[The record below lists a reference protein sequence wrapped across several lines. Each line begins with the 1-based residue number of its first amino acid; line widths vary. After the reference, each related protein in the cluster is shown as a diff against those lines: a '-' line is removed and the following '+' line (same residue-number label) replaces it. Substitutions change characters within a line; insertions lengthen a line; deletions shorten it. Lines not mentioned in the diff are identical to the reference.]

1 VTARIS
7 SRAKVASPSR
17 LAALDAYGILD
28 TPPEK
33 GFDDIVHLA
42 SKACGTPVAL
52 VSLVAGDRQWFKARV
67 GFEPCET
74 SLDQS
79 VCTHVLGAPD
89 ILVIPDLTLDPR
101 TRANPLV
108 TGEPFIRF
116 YAGAPLAAAN
126 GEPIGSLCVIDEVP
140 RPDGLTPDQADSLR
154 ALAGQVMAQ
163 LELRRL
169 LAERDGMLTAQRAT
183 VVQHEA
189 LLATQEAV
197 ARASGQLDIALQAVV
212 DGVLRALP
220 QAEGAVVEMLDG
232 DELVYRNAAGNLDRH
247 LGLRLPLRGSLAG
260 ACLLSGEARVV
271 ADVRKDRHVRRPLIA
286 RLSLR
291 SCAVVPL
298 FRQGKAIGVLKVQS
312 SRPGAF
318 TARDGEVVG
327 LFAGTVSEG
336 LSQVGE
342 AEARRSA
349 RASQDRYK
357 AVFDSAI
364 DYAIIAMDRSG
375 IVTDWNAGAT
385 KILGWEASLMC
396 GKPADAFY
404 TPEDRAAG
412 IPAQEMAAALL
423 TGHGIDDRWHLR
435 ANGERFWANG
445 EMMVLRDEA
454 GEGVGFVKILRDRTE
469 QRLGFERLREAED
482 RLRRA
487 QEAGGV
493 GMFVVD
499 AEGILHP
506 TPEFCRLYGLPARDA
521 YPSTAFERLIIPE
534 DAHLVS
540 TAASRASGKAPRDVE
555 YRIRRPDTGE
565 IRWIARRGD
574 LEHDENGRPVRF
586 AGVSRDIT
594 EQVAAREALAESER
608 RWRGLFEQLREGFT
622 LGRVIRDASGKI
634 TDWRYEEVNRAWGE
648 LVGVP
653 SGHAAGRTIR
663 EVFPGIEDEWVHEF
677 ADVVESGRSATFIRQ
692 VGTLERWYEGRA
704 HKLTDE
710 TFVVLFLEVTDRI
723 LAERAREAE
732 ELRKS
737 ALLELGDRLR
747 DLTRIPVMTLMA
759 AGIVGR
765 TLKASRVGFG
775 RLDATAEH
783 VELEPDW
790 AAPGLRSIAGRHRFE
805 DYGDLRRDLLHGE
818 PVVVRD
824 VAEDPRTAANF
835 TALRSVDV
843 ASVINMPVRERGRT
857 VALLFVH
864 DRVPRNWTPEELGFV
879 RAVADRVEAG
889 VARIRAEEQQQLLN
903 RELSHRMKNTLA
915 MVQAIATQTLRG
927 ASDIEA
933 AKEVLAARLIAL
945 GKAHDILMT
954 GEGESRETDVRDVV
968 ENALDLH
975 DDPGQKR
982 FSLAGPSVPCGS
994 RAALS
999 LALMVHELAT
1009 NAAKYGAL
1017 STPDGHVTLSWG
1029 VDGSDGD
1036 EVVHLTWREKG
1047 GPAVVAPSRRGFG
1060 SRLIERG
1067 LAGAVGGHVDLRY
1080 EPEGVCC
1087 ILTAPLAGFLAEN

>member
-1 VTARIS
+1 MTARS
-7 SRAKVASPSR
+7 SARIEVARPSR
-17 LAALDAYGILD
+17 LSALDAYGILD
-28 TPPEK
+28 TPPEQ

-42 SKACGTPVAL
+42 RKTCGTPVAL
-52 VSLVAGDRQWFKARV
+52 VSLVAEDRQWFKARV

-79 VCTHVLGAPD
+79 VCAHVLGAPN

-101 TRANPLV
+101 TRENPLV

-116 YAGAPLAAAN
+116 YAGAPLVAAN
-126 GEPIGSLCVIDEVP
+126 GEPIGSLCVIDGVP
-140 RPDGLTPDQADSLR
+140 RPEGLTPDQADSLR

-163 LELRRL
+163 LELRRSVT
-169 LAERDGMLTAQRAT
+169 ERDGMLAAQRAT

-189 LLATQEAV
+189 LLAVQVAV
-197 ARASGQLDIALQAVV
+197 AQAGGQLDVALQAVV
-212 DGVLRALP
+212 DGSLRALP

-232 DELVYRNAAGNLDRH
+232 DELVYRNVAGNLGRH

-271 ADVRKDRHVRRPLIA
+271 ADVRKDRHVRRDLVE

-298 FRQGKAIGVLKVQS
+298 FRQGKGIGVLKVQS

-318 TARDGEVVG
+318 TTRDGEVVG
-327 LFAGTVSEG
+327 LFAGTVVAG
-336 LSQVGE
+336 LSQAEE

-375 IVTDWNAGAT
+375 IVTDWNAGAA
-385 KILGWEASLMC
+385 KILGWEADSMC

-435 ANGERFWANG
+435 SNGERFWANG
-445 EMMVLRDEA
+445 EMMVLRDEG

-506 TPEFCRLYGLPARDA
+506 TPEFCRLYGLPARDT

-574 LEHDENGRPVRF
+574 LEHDEHGRPVRF

-594 EQVAAREALAESER
+594 EQVAAREALARSER
-608 RWRGLFEQLREGFT
+608 HWRGLFEQLREGFI
-622 LGRVIRDASGKI
+622 LGRVIRDASGRV

-648 LVGVP
+648 LVGV
-653 SGHAAGRTIR
+653 SSEQAAGRTIR

-723 LAERAREAE
+723 LVERAREAE
-732 ELRKS
+732 ERRRS
-737 ALLELGDRLR
+737 ALLELGDQLR
-747 DLTRIPVMTLMA
+747 DLTAIPQMTRA
-759 AGIVGR
+759 AAEIVGR
-765 TLKASRVGFG
+765 TLDAGRAGFG
-775 RLDATAEH
+775 RLEATAEH
-783 VELEPDW
+783 VALEPDW
-790 AAPGLRSIAGRHRFE
+790 TAPGLSSIAGRHRFE

-824 VAEDPRTAANF
+824 VAEDPRTAVNLP
-835 TALRSVDV
+835 TLRAVDV
-843 ASVINMPVRERGRT
+843 ASLINMPVRERGRT
-857 VALLFVH
+857 VALFFVH
-864 DRVPRNWTPEELGFV
+864 DRVPRDWSAEEIAFV
-879 RAVADRVEAG
+879 RAVADRVESA
-889 VARIRAEEQQQLLN
+889 VARIRAEEQQQFLN

-927 ASDIEA
+927 AADIEV

-945 GKAHDILMT
+945 GKAHDIVMT
-954 GEGESRETDVRDVV
+954 GEGESRETDVRAVV

-975 DDPGQKR
+975 DDPGQRR
-982 FSLAGPSVPCGS
+982 FSLQGPLVSCGS

-1017 STPDGHVTLSWG
+1017 STPAGHVTLSWG
-1029 VDGSDGD
+1029 VEGPDGD
-1036 EVVHLTWREKG
+1036 EAVHMTWREEG
-1047 GPAVVAPSRRGFG
+1047 GPPVAAPSRRGFG

-1067 LAGAVGGHVDLRY
+1067 LAGAVGGHVELRY
-1080 EPEGVCC
+1080 EPQGVCC
-1087 ILTAPLAGFLAEN
+1087 TLTAPLAGFLAEG